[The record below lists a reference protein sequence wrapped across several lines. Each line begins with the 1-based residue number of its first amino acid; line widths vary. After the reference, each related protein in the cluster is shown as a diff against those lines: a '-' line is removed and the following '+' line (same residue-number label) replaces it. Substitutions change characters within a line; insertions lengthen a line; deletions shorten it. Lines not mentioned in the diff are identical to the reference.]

1 MREEETAVVLGLF
14 ALEKVGLDSDRVEM
28 EGLEVGWKVVEGI
41 GSDDWIDV
49 AKGTG
54 SDAVEDGVKVLATFL
69 LHLCPL

>member
-1 MREEETAVVLGLF
+1 
-14 ALEKVGLDSDRVEM
+14 M

-49 AKGTG
+49 AKGTETV
-54 SDAVEDGVKVLATFL
+54 AVEDGVKVLETFL